1 MLLFHS
7 SGTTVWYYVLFETS
21 LISGIIGFS
30 FPFHLSDFACISL
43 LLLFFS
49 HLHLREC
56 LIYQIEVGHFVP
68 NVYFCIFKLLFSIS
82 PCMSHYRVKFS
93 MHISFFTTTH
103 PLPHTEHIF
112 LPNIPGSQCLK
123 FSPKPS
129 VFVCSYWKNVSPNI
143 HLLPCELFPLPPD
156 PLQLP
161 HHHLIYFNLTI
172 TLIVSLLKSTS
183 LMAPISYYI
192 KSKHLYPAF
201 RLLLM
206 WFHPTCFL
214 FHYCPTCSPSW
225 SRVGF
230 LLPWENSQA
239 HLCFLILTNVF
250 YLVQNVLFTTYTNY
264 FHLEWYFL
272 KVLYVLL
279 CFLLFLTHFNRA
291 FISTAPLSSP
301 QFFSFSY
308 RYSLLVLVTFLL
320 LW

>member
-1 MLLFHS
+1 MFISASLSCYSAFLPVCP
-7 SGTTVWYYVLFETS
+7 TTVLNSVCTS
-21 LISGIIGFS
+21 VFS
-30 FPFHLSDFACISL
+30 LPPIPFHTQNTFSCSISLALSVSDFPPSL
-43 LLLFFS
+43 QF
-49 HLHLREC
+49 
-56 LIYQIEVGHFVP
+56 
-68 NVYFCIFKLLFSIS
+68 
-82 PCMSHYRVKFS
+82 PCD
-93 MHISFFTTTH
+93 
-103 PLPHTEHIF
+103 LTE
-112 LPNIPGSQCLK
+112 
-123 FSPKPS
+123 
-129 VFVCSYWKNVSPNI
+129 KNVSPNI

-161 HHHLIYFNLTI
+161 HHHLICFNLTI

-291 FISTAPLSSP
+291 FISTVPLSSL